1 MQKEIAVIGAALG
14 WGARWPE
21 TEMGPNAV
29 KEAGIL
35 KQLRLPHMMTIESEI
50 SACLGERRSYSEKL
64 QLIYD
69 FNTRLADETE
79 RVTQAQK
86 CPIVIGGDHSI
97 AMGTWQGIKAGTK
110 SKQFGLLWVD
120 AHLDSHTPET
130 SFSHNIHGMP
140 LAVLLGYGESAL
152 THLKAK
158 DPTVLPQHVVLLGV
172 RSADPGETELIQSL
186 GVRVFTMNEIMDRG
200 LSEVMAEAKDIV
212 TQETDAFGISIDVD
226 AFDPSFAPGTG
237 CPEPNGLDPK
247 QLLPYLKNLATHP
260 HFCGVEIAEF
270 NPAKD
275 EDNLTL
281 DLMRQ
286 LIGITLA

>member
-21 TEMGPNAV
+21 TELGPDTV
-29 KEAGIL
+29 REAGIL
-35 KQLRLPHMMTIESEI
+35 KQLKLPNMLTIQTEI
-50 SACLGERRSYSEKL
+50 SACLGERRGYSEKL

-69 FNTRLADETE
+69 FSHRLAQETE
-79 RVTQAQK
+79 RVSQAKK
-86 CPIVIGGDHSI
+86 CPLVIGGDHAI
-97 AMGTWQGIKAGTK
+97 AIGTWQGIKAG
-110 SKQFGLLWVD
+110 SRSEQFGLLWVD

-130 SFSHNIHGMP
+130 SLSHNIHGMP

-152 THLKAK
+152 THLKSK
-158 DPTVLPQHVVLLGV
+158 SPTLLPQHVALLGV

-212 TQETDAFGISIDVD
+212 TQETDAFGMSIDVD

-237 CPEPNGLDPK
+237 CPEPNGLDPNE
-247 QLLPYLKNLATHP
+247 LLPYLQNFSSHP
-260 HFCGVEIAEF
+260 HFCGLEIAEF
-270 NPAKD
+270 NPTKD
-275 EDNLTL
+275 EHDKTL
-281 DLMRQ
+281 SLIRDLASI
-286 LIGITLA
+286 LV

>member
-1 MQKEIAVIGAALG
+1 MQEEIAVIGAALG

-21 TEMGPNAV
+21 TELGPHAV
-29 KEAGIL
+29 KDAGIL
-35 KQLRLPHMMTIESEI
+35 NQLKLPNMVIIQSEI

-69 FNTRLADETE
+69 FNARLADEAE
-79 RVTQAQK
+79 RASKSKK
-86 CPIVIGGDHSI
+86 CPLVIGGDHSI
-97 AMGTWQGIKAGTK
+97 AIGTWQGIKAGAQ

-130 SFSHNIHGMP
+130 SLSHNIHGMP
-140 LAVLLGYGESAL
+140 LAVLLGYGEAAL
-152 THLKAK
+152 TYLKSK
-158 DPTVLPQHVVLLGV
+158 TPTLSPQHVALIGV

-200 LSEVMAEAKDIV
+200 LPEVILEAKGIV

-237 CPEPNGLDPK
+237 CPEPNGLDPNE
-247 QLLPYLKNLATHP
+247 LLPFLHDFSIHP
-260 HFCGVEIAEF
+260 HFCGLEIAEF
-270 NPAKD
+270 NPTKD
-275 EDNLTL
+275 EQNKTLNLIR
-281 DLMRQ
+281 DLASI
-286 LIGITLA
+286 LV